1 MTKKLAS
8 LVFTLIVMIVLY
20 TFYKGLKIEVN
31 YNTSDLINKKIES
44 FSIKSFNENSLFSEE
59 DLKKN
64 NFSLI
69 NFWASW
75 CVPCRLEHENL
86 MKLKELSNLKIIG
99 VNYKDI
105 KKNASEY
112 LVDLGNPYDVLLI
125 DTDGKQSV
133 NFGIYGIP
141 ESILINSELMVLK
154 KYIGPLMD
162 KDLLEIKKEI
172 NNSA

>member
-172 NNSA
+172 NK

>member
-112 LVDLGNPYDVLLI
+112 LVDLGNPYNVLLI

-141 ESILINSELMVLK
+141 ESILINSNSWYLK
-154 KYIGPLMD
+154 NILD
-162 KDLLEIKKEI
+162 H
-172 NNSA
+172 

>member
-105 KKNASEY
+105 KKLCYRS
-112 LVDLGNPYDVLLI
+112 
-125 DTDGKQSV
+125 
-133 NFGIYGIP
+133 
-141 ESILINSELMVLK
+141 
-154 KYIGPLMD
+154 
-162 KDLLEIKKEI
+162 
-172 NNSA
+172 

>member
-162 KDLLEIKKEI
+162 KYLLEIKKEI
-172 NNSA
+172 NK

>member
-112 LVDLGNPYDVLLI
+112 LFDLGNPYNVLLI

-172 NNSA
+172 NK

>member
-1 MTKKLAS
+1 
-8 LVFTLIVMIVLY
+8 MIVLY

-59 DLKKN
+59 DLKN
-64 NFSLI
+64 NFFF
-69 NFWASW
+69 NKFWASW

-172 NNSA
+172 NK

>member
-1 MTKKLAS
+1 
-8 LVFTLIVMIVLY
+8 MIVLY

-112 LVDLGNPYDVLLI
+112 LVDLGNPYNVLLI

-172 NNSA
+172 NK

>member
-112 LVDLGNPYDVLLI
+112 LLDLGNPYNVLLI

-172 NNSA
+172 NK

>member
-112 LVDLGNPYDVLLI
+112 LVDLGNPYNVLLI

-172 NNSA
+172 NK

>member
-1 MTKKLAS
+1 MTKKIAS

-112 LVDLGNPYDVLLI
+112 LVDLGNPYNVLLI

-172 NNSA
+172 NK

>member
-112 LVDLGNPYDVLLI
+112 LLDLGNPYNVLLI
-125 DTDGKQSV
+125 DTDVKQSV

-141 ESILINSELMVLK
+141 ESTLINSELMVLK

-172 NNSA
+172 NK